1 MKIKNILLPKKDSLK
16 DFINYEYLTKF
27 NILKL
32 NIPKGYLVCDEI
44 VSLII

>member
-1 MKIKNILLPKKDSLK
+1 MRIKNILLLKIESLK

-32 NIPKGYLVCDEI
+32 NIPKGYVVCDEI
-44 VSLII
+44 VS